1 MSTTRLA
8 AQHQETA
15 ACCAHI
21 QALVQESTALCCVTT
36 KYIAAVRQT
45 VADTRRIIE
54 NSQRVGAAVRQTV
67 ADTCRI
73 IENSQRVGAA
83 AFELAQRIALPSQLL
98 AALPGSSP
106 EGTVL
111 PGLTINRLS
120 PFPAFLS

>member
-21 QALVQESTALCCVTT
+21 QALVQESTVLCCVTT
-36 KYIAAVRQT
+36 EHIAAVRQT

-54 NSQRVGAAVRQTV
+54 NSQRVGAA
-67 ADTCRI
+67 A
-73 IENSQRVGAA
+73 S
-83 AFELAQRIALPSQLL
+83 ELAQRIAPPSQLL
-98 AALPGSSP
+98 AAPPGSSP
-106 EGTVL
+106 GSAVL
-111 PGLTINRLS
+111 PGLTISRLS